1 MELKAKVKRFV
12 YQMNDFNNGK
22 IYWVTQVS
30 AKQSQMSLRL
40 EKEKQSRGPSNVLW
54 EKLDSLSLSCN
65 HEGEKNK
72 P

>member
-40 EKEKQSRGPSNVLW
+40 EKEKESRGPSNVL
-54 EKLDSLSLSCN
+54 
-65 HEGEKNK
+65 
-72 P
+72 